1 VVGSAAAVA
10 NLPASVKTLTFA
22 AMTNNV
28 QNGAPD
34 GLCLLDT
41 SNNSILDALSYE
53 GSITAATLAGVPGT
67 VNLVEGMPTGA
78 ADDNTTP
85 NSSLSRLPNGSDTD
99 DAATDWVFSTTA
111 TPGAAN
117 M

>member
-1 VVGSAAAVA
+1 
-10 NLPASVKTLTFA
+10 
-22 AMTNNV
+22 
-28 QNGAPD
+28 
-34 GLCLLDT
+34 
-41 SNNSILDALSYE
+41 
-53 GSITAATLAGVPGT
+53 
-67 VNLVEGMPTGA
+67 MPTGA